1 MTCDHGLMSLLIE
14 ILCPAKAQSRSG
26 NRATA
31 LRWAGLIKSLGHRV
45 KITDDLRDPNF
56 GEKADVAI
64 LLHAYK
70 CRAAAKAFR
79 ARHPDRPL
87 VVALTGTDLYHDLNL
102 KPATQRSLELAD
114 RVILL
119 QRAGLSRLAPAIRRK
134 ARVIHQSTPVIET
147 PAFARERGFEVC
159 VVGHLRA
166 VKDPMRCAMA
176 VRSLPPDSLIRV
188 SHLGGAMTDYY
199 RRTATHEDQVN
210 PRYQWLGELSPHA
223 TRKRIAKSHLL
234 VLSSKME
241 GGANVIGEAC
251 VAGVPILASNIE
263 GNVGLLG
270 KRHPGF
276 FETGDTQQ
284 LRTLLLRCENDYR
297 FYQRL
302 QQASLRHAPDFS
314 PERERECW
322 HKLFKELQTNQG

>member
-1 MTCDHGLMSLLIE
+1 MSLSIE
-14 ILCPAKAQSRSG
+14 ILCPAKAKSRSG
-26 NRATA
+26 NRITA

-45 KITDDLRDPNF
+45 KIADDLRDPNF
-56 GEKADVAI
+56 GDKADVAI

-70 CRAAAKAFR
+70 CRAAAKVFR
-79 ARHPDRPL
+79 ARYPDRPL
-87 VVALTGTDLYHDLNL
+87 VVTLTGTDLYHDLNH

-119 QRAGLSRLAPAIRRK
+119 QRAGLSRLAPSIRRK
-134 ARVIHQSTPVIET
+134 ARVIHQSSQVIKT
-147 PAFARERGFEVC
+147 PAFPRERGFEVC

-176 VRSLPPDSLIRV
+176 VRSLPPVSLIRV

-199 RRTATHEDQVN
+199 RRTATREDETN
-210 PRYQWLGELSPHA
+210 PRYEWLGELSPHA

-234 VLSSKME
+234 VLSSKTE

-263 GNVGLLG
+263 GSVGLLG

-276 FETGDTQQ
+276 FDVGDTRQ
-284 LRTLLLRCENDYR
+284 LRALLLRCENDQS
-297 FYQRL
+297 FYQHL
-302 QQASLRHAPDFS
+302 QQASLRQAPTFA
-314 PERERECW
+314 PERERESW
-322 HKLFKELQTNQG
+322 HKLIKELPTHRS